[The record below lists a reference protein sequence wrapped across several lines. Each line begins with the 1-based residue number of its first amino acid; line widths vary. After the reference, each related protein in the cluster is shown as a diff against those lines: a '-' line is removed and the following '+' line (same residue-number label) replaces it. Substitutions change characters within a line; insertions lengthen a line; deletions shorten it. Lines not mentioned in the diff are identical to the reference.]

1 MRGAGLFLLLVAIG
15 VIEGCAKRSSSD
27 GQEVLLQ
34 LSLANNQREF
44 RIGETIPIKLSF
56 STRIKDHYQLNEAH
70 YDRSGR
76 MEFERFSITPA
87 GGAIDLLPPCDY
99 CMGGGL
105 TNYRFLTSEPW
116 AIELNINE
124 WVRFTKPGEYK
135 LKVLS
140 QRVEV
145 ADSKS
150 PSGTS
155 PVTANSNEI
164 TLKIL
169 PVDRAWQERVYHEA
183 LAALKAS
190 APPKSE
196 EPERSTDPRRK
207 ALETLRFL
215 GTAEATRELAK
226 HMREDPGGLDFECF
240 LGLVTSPEREIARSA
255 LEDAL
260 ADPDHPI
267 GETFLYALGVVNSD
281 GAGRDVAPSEQQKVL
296 EKLLR
301 ALPNKRGHALA
312 VSLTTAVNDAWILKT
327 LPKPTVDALVN
338 QLVAI
343 FGELPIAAQN
353 KLLSDRWEDIASPAL
368 LPLLRQW
375 AQDPRGFSERGKD
388 RYESRRLTLNALK
401 RWFDLDPASARP
413 IVIQEITRP
422 RPRFDAGEIGILPDE
437 TLPEVDKALGDHFTE
452 NDDLDAARNL
462 ASLIARYATAAI
474 LPQIIEKLDAN
485 VGTWAC
491 EIQNPILA
499 YVLRI
504 NPQLARPRIEKAIAA
519 RGGGFSACNHRL
531 FTALS
536 AVHYDPMLEE
546 LGLHILDD
554 PDPEVAA
561 DAATM
566 LGRFGSPEAEPA
578 LSRRYQRWSKQW
590 VGHESE
596 LSFTPVDAPDHRLNQ
611 LELGR
616 HLLEALATGR
626 NWLTDRTKLQ
636 SLSGLSSVRDIQQQ
650 LDRYLRSWDEQPL
663 TISFDLPPPRFHA
676 SVAQYYLDSMED
688 LKNKLSQ
695 FPSGTKFAISTTQ
708 DDPAAGDERVS
719 EIRTFLSSHAMSVT
733 KEKPGR

>member
-1 MRGAGLFLLLVAIG
+1 MKWVGLFLLFVAIG
-15 VIEGCAKRSSSD
+15 VIEGCAKRRAPD

-56 STRIKDHYQLNEAH
+56 STHVKDHYQLNEAH

-87 GGAIDLLPPCDY
+87 GGAIDPLPPCDY

-105 TNYRFLTSEPW
+105 TNHRFLTPEPW
-116 AIELNINE
+116 TIQLDLNE

-140 QRVEV
+140 QRIEV
-145 ADSKS
+145 ADSAS

-183 LAALKAS
+183 VAALKAP

-196 EPERSTDPRRK
+196 ESERSTDPQRK

-226 HMREDPGGLDFECF
+226 HMRGEDPGGLDFECF

-281 GAGRDVAPSEQQKVL
+281 GAARDVAPSEQQKVL

-312 VSLTTAVNDAWILKT
+312 VSLTTAVNEAWNRRI
-327 LPKPTVDALVN
+327 LPKPTIDKLVG

-353 KLLSDRWEDIASPAL
+353 KLLADRWENIASPAL

-375 AQDPRGFSERGKD
+375 AQDSRGFSERGKN

-401 RWFDLDPASARP
+401 RWFDLDPAGARP
-413 IVIQEITRP
+413 VVIQEITRP
-422 RPRFDAGEIGILPDE
+422 QPRFDAGEIGILPDE
-437 TLPEVDKALGDHFTE
+437 TLPEVDKAFADHFTG
-452 NDDLDAARNL
+452 NDGFDGASNL
-462 ASLIARYATAAI
+462 ASLIARYATPAI
-474 LPQIIEKLDAN
+474 LPPIIEKLDAN

-491 EIQNPILA
+491 AVQDPILA
-499 YVLRI
+499 YVLRV

-519 RGGGFSACNHRL
+519 RGEKFTACNHSL
-531 FTALS
+531 FTAVS
-536 AVHYDPMLEE
+536 AIRYDPVLEE
-546 LGLHILDD
+546 FGLHSLEDA
-554 PDPEVAA
+554 DPEVAA

-566 LGRFGSPEAEPA
+566 LGRFGSPAAEPA
-578 LSRRYQRWSKQW
+578 LLQRFQLWSNQW

-596 LSFTPVDAPDHRLNQ
+596 LFITSADPPGDRSSQ
-611 LELGR
+611 LELGQ
-616 HLLEALATGR
+616 HLLEALARGHH
-626 NWLTDRTKLQ
+626 WLTDRTKLQ
-636 SLSGLSSVRDIQQQ
+636 SLSDLSKVRDIHQRVDQ
-650 LDRYLRSWDEQPL
+650 YLKYWDEEPL
-663 TISFDLPPPRFHA
+663 TIYFDFHSSFR
-676 SVAQYYLDSMED
+676 VAQYYLESIDD
-688 LKNKLSQ
+688 LKNKLRQ
-695 FPSGTKFAISTTQ
+695 FPSGTKFAISTIQNDSTV
-708 DDPAAGDERVS
+708 DDQRVV
-719 EIRTFLSSHAMSVT
+719 EIRAFLNSHGMPLV
-733 KEKPGR
+733 EKADR